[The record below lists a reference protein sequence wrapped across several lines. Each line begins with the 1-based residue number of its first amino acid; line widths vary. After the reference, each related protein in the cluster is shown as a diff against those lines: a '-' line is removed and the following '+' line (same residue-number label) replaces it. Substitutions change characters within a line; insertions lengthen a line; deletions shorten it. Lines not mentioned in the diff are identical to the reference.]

1 MQEILILIIS
11 YGELQ
16 VNIGNI
22 YLGIYAK
29 CFCEVAEPLQIK
41 PNIDKKWGVQLLK
54 KQGGFSIFSF
64 SSFHFT
70 FPSLRK

>member
-41 PNIDKKWGVQLLK
+41 PNIDKK
-54 KQGGFSIFSF
+54 
-64 SSFHFT
+64 
-70 FPSLRK
+70 

>member
-16 VNIGNI
+16 VSIGNI

-29 CFCEVAEPLQIK
+29 CFSEVAEPLQIK
-41 PNIDKKWGVQLLK
+41 
-54 KQGGFSIFSF
+54 
-64 SSFHFT
+64 
-70 FPSLRK
+70 